1 MKIASCAIHPA
12 VGIARVGN
20 SLTGYFIGPEVPN
33 RPVHPPSG
41 FKDGP
46 DGQAIKR
53 QAARFRVFGFADD
66 GSLIGELTSAD
77 ADIVWSL
84 QLANKKAEW
93 DTFAGTRGEDLPIS
107 KRRPRSE
114 WRNKDLREKA
124 REGLVIAPATATL
137 KVGEQH
143 VFDDGEFMGVQVT
156 LGEARVERSGRLLV
170 LGGFGRSETVEE
182 GRRIV
187 HYANNDRWFDDVAD
201 GPVSADV
208 QLRDGTL
215 LKAKPAWVL
224 TAPPDFS
231 PETEGPVTLFDVVT
245 DTAIRHLGAPPPTR
259 PEFCAH
265 IAPLIKRAGMAIW
278 TSQSALEGHAKWL
291 AQLDMAKLSD
301 ASEAAKKDRQALL
314 ERIRNPFA
322 TDDEATE
329 QANKKFMPA
338 LSGDSGDTEDGD
350 PDTWLKLT
358 HTQYTLLKQWVDGDF
373 VSDWPAGERT
383 SEAITPTGLDRAA
396 LEGCS
401 GGAFYPG
408 IEGGW
413 MFRKPEAY
421 EEPYRLNASLLKAGD
436 LTKQMAV
443 PWQAD
448 FFECNTHW
456 WPAQRPDDVLPAAT
470 FRRLREI
477 DRELANDKLGNE
489 GSDKVVRDELEAER
503 RTLASRRVPWARHLP
518 PESPAGDNAMV
529 RHWSELGFVTS
540 ELPDGSVASIGGKRM
555 LVESEVSELA
565 QMDMSNLSEA
575 FYRLV
580 NIERFPEFRKSARE
594 LVDWFLAQADFSDPH
609 YKPFKYTTGAFRE
622 RMDWI
627 YNDFVAEIDDPHWL
641 EEFPR
646 AAVVENLRQ
655 KAPMNM
661 TDGAWLHHILAAG
674 PTGEVRSKLFSIWS
688 DEAGNGQTELNHSN
702 IYDTLLRSLGV
713 FLPPVTSRGFV
724 ELDLLRGAW
733 ANPVFQLCMGLFPEE
748 LLPELLGMTLYLE
761 WEATPTML
769 PVARMLRKFNVDPQ
783 FYAMHAAIDNVTAG
797 HGALARQAIELHL
810 DEIQLR
816 SGAAAAQSEWK
827 RIWNGYVTWATL
839 GSFGSDLFDLLTNMY
854 KPDGGNAY
862 ARARMV
868 ELVRRKAPYAS
879 TAHGTARLGGVPLG
893 SLFADPEKLLGA
905 LVTEGWVDSEHPRDS
920 LFITKLMSF
929 HGPMYKVFTPAE
941 QDTILDWIESLA
953 SSAPGPAPGP
963 VAPAEQVRRVIEDLM
978 DQAASEPSHKKYKI
992 KLADGREI
1000 SVTDLFSSGDAL
1012 QVMADL
1018 AQSDYVVKGDA
1029 AESPL
1034 IKNVFDDLMAGVLI
1048 HEQESVFKEWINT
1061 GCPMPGEML
1070 KTRLAVRALSA
1081 SVKMDAALSL
1091 DLFRVP
1097 FATRRQFIGA
1107 GSVH

>member
-20 SLTGYFIGPEVPN
+20 SLTGYFIGPELPN
-33 RPVHPPSG
+33 RPVHPPGG

-46 DGQAIKR
+46 NGEAIKR
-53 QAARFRVFGFADD
+53 QAARFRIFGFADD

-77 ADIVWSL
+77 AEIVWSV

-93 DTFAGTRGEDLPIS
+93 DTFAGMRGEDLPIA
-107 KRRPRSE
+107 KRRPESE
-114 WRNKDLREKA
+114 WRNKDLTEQA
-124 REGLVIAPATATL
+124 RETLVIAPAIATL

-143 VFDDGEFMGVQVT
+143 LFDDGEFMDVQVT
-156 LGEARVERSGRLLV
+156 LGEARVEQSGRLLV

-201 GPVSADV
+201 GPVFADV
-208 QLRDGTL
+208 KLRDGTV
-215 LKAKPAWVL
+215 LKAKPAWVVS
-224 TAPPDFS
+224 APPDFS
-231 PETEGPVTLFDVVT
+231 PETIGPVTLFDVVT
-245 DTAIRHLGAPPPTR
+245 DTAIRHLGMPPPAR

-265 IAPLIKRAGMAIW
+265 IAPLIMRAGMAIW
-278 TSQSALEGHAKWL
+278 TSQSALDGHAKWL
-291 AQLDMAKLSD
+291 AHLNMTRLAD
-301 ASEAAKKDRQALL
+301 ASEAVKKDRQALL
-314 ERIRNPFA
+314 EKIRNPFA
-322 TDDEATE
+322 TDDDAKA

-358 HTQYTLLKQWVDGDF
+358 HTQYTLLRQWADGDF
-373 VSDWPAGERT
+373 VSDWPAGNRT
-383 SEAITPTGLDRAA
+383 SEEVTPTGLDRAA
-396 LEGCS
+396 LESCS

-448 FFECNTHW
+448 FFECNTAW
-456 WPAQRPDDVLPAAT
+456 WPAQRPDDVLPAAA
-470 FRRLREI
+470 FRRLRQI
-477 DRELANDKLGNE
+477 DRELANDKLGE
-489 GSDKVVRDELEAER
+489 KGSDKVVRDALEAER
-503 RTLASRRVPWARHLP
+503 RTLVSRRVPWARHLP
-518 PESPAGDNAMV
+518 PHSPAGDNAMV
-529 RHWSELGFVTS
+529 RHWAELGFVTS
-540 ELPDGSVASIGGKRM
+540 ELPDGSVAYIDGKRV

-594 LVDWFLAQADFSDPH
+594 LADWFLAQADFSDPH
-609 YKPFKYTTGAFRE
+609 YKAFKYTTVAFRE

-627 YNDFVAEIDDPHWL
+627 YNDFVAEIDEPYWL

-646 AAVVENLRQ
+646 EAVVENLRQ

-661 TDGAWLHHILAAG
+661 IDGAWLHHILAAG
-674 PTGEVRSKLFSIWS
+674 PTSEVRAKLFSIWS
-688 DEAGNGQTELNHSN
+688 DEAGNGQIELNHSN
-702 IYDTLLRSLGV
+702 IYDTLLRSLDV
-713 FLPPVTSRGFV
+713 YLPPVTSRGFV
-724 ELDLLRGAW
+724 ELDLLPSAW
-733 ANPVFQLCMGLFPEE
+733 ANPVFQLCMGLFPEDC
-748 LLPELLGMTLYLE
+748 LPELLGMTLYLE

-769 PVARMLRKFNVDPQ
+769 PIARMLRKFNIDPQ

-810 DEIQLR
+810 EGIQLR
-816 SGAAAAQSEWK
+816 SGAVAVQ
-827 RIWNGYVTWATL
+827 NGYVTWATL
-839 GSFGSDLFDLLTNMY
+839 GPFGSDLFELLTKMY
-854 KPDGGNAY
+854 KPDGSNVY
-862 ARARMV
+862 ARERMV

-879 TAHGTARLGGVPLG
+879 TAHGMAVLGDIPLG
-893 SLFADPEKLLGA
+893 PLFADPEKLLDM
-905 LVTEGWVDSEHPRDS
+905 LVAKRWVDPQHPRDS
-920 LFITKLMSF
+920 PFFTKLMSF

-941 QDTILDWIESLA
+941 QDAILDWIESLGN
-953 SSAPGPAPGP
+953 SAPGPTPGP
-963 VAPAEQVRRVIEDLM
+963 VAPAERVRRVIEDLM
-978 DQAASEPSHKKYKI
+978 DKAASESSHKKYKI

-1000 SVTDLFSSGDAL
+1000 SVTDLFLTGDTL
-1012 QVMADL
+1012 QIMKDL

-1029 AESPL
+1029 AKSPL
-1034 IKNVFDDLMAGVLI
+1034 IEKVFDDLMAGVLSE
-1048 HEQESVFKEWINT
+1048 EQESAFKEWINT
-1061 GCPMPGEML
+1061 GCPMPGAMREA
-1070 KTRLAVRALSA
+1070 RLAVLALSA
-1081 SVKMDAALSL
+1081 SVKMDAAFSSE
-1091 DLFRVP
+1091 LFHVP